1 MCVSVST
8 CAHGLV
14 CLCVQ
19 ETSWGGQSL
28 WRDNGL
34 SLKWSSLFVCL
45 CLLALGEDLQ
55 GEGWS
60 QRGSCSW
67 AAKTSTQQ
75 CDLTQQTSRRGRDG
89 KAFSTPP
96 SGDPCATQARV
107 KRGRSSQRTWQG

>member
-60 QRGSCSW
+60 TERQLQLGSQDQYS
-67 AAKTSTQQ
+67 
-75 CDLTQQTSRRGRDG
+75 
-89 KAFSTPP
+89 
-96 SGDPCATQARV
+96 AT
-107 KRGRSSQRTWQG
+107 